1 MKLSTI
7 LIVAS
12 IIAISVI
19 LYVIVS
25 VQSKNK
31 AKKKLQVLSDYASKH
46 NCSITKNEIYN
57 NISIGMDEKT
67 NFLFFIKSNDNID
80 VLKHVNLSEIRNCKV
95 VNTGRTVQFNNSN
108 TTVIE
113 KLNLCFYPANKNK
126 EQIQLE
132 FYNVELDGSI
142 LNGELQLAEKWS
154 DILNNKLS
162 LTL

>member
-7 LIVAS
+7 LIVAT

-19 LYVIVS
+19 LYVLVS

-31 AKKKLQVLSDYASKH
+31 AKKKLQVLNDFASKH

-67 NFLFFIKSNDNID
+67 NFLFFIKSNNDIID
-80 VLKHVNLSEIRNCKV
+80 VLKHVNLSEIRNCIV
-95 VNTGRTVQFNNSN
+95 VNTGRTVKFNNSY

-113 KLNLCFYPANKNK
+113 KLDLCFYPVNKNK
-126 EQIQLE
+126 EQLQLE

-142 LNGELQLAEKWS
+142 LNDELQLIEKWS
-154 DILNNKLS
+154 DIINTKCRN
-162 LTL
+162 